1 MVLSCI
7 AGAVLGALAGGV
19 AGCVA
24 GATLG
29 KQLDEHVLQ
38 NHQCLSCK
46 HSFSLSY

>member
-1 MVLSCI
+1 MALSCI

-29 KQLDEHVLQ
+29 KQVDEHVLH
-38 NHQCLSCK
+38 NHRCLNCK
-46 HSFSLSY
+46 YCFSLLY